1 MVATV
6 RCRLSQIELEVTGVP
21 GLILKLGDPDSCRPR
36 PHRDSH
42 RKNVRRSNG
51 IWESCS
57 DTEHARMCQCLRRLV
72 IFLLPGLCAHAAW
85 HVLCHALVNRADAL
99 GGPAVGALCTVGKLA
114 RQASSS
120 STKMSE
126 REPTLE
132 IFSRPRLLSS

>member
-57 DTEHARMCQCLRRLV
+57 DTEHARMSQCLRRRV
-72 IFLLPGLCAHAAW
+72 LL
-85 HVLCHALVNRADAL
+85 L
-99 GGPAVGALCTVGKLA
+99 GGILVLGDIRGYLTYTHFGTATSAFQCA
-114 RQASSS
+114 
-120 STKMSE
+120 
-126 REPTLE
+126 
-132 IFSRPRLLSS
+132 